1 MNIVKNILLYSCIS
15 AIFVLH
21 PGLNKG
27 NNFITELQY
36 FVYGN
41 SMELLL
47 NSEINTNKLSIVW
60 QSAEENSEV
69 IVYRHGEEINKIPS
83 ATGEQKLVVY
93 YNNKIIGKIDHYKST
108 KNQAHKYLLS
118 INSKSDAVFFKG
130 EVIGPSAFKSPATTT
145 LPLASL

>member
-1 MNIVKNILLYSCIS
+1 MNIVKNILLYTCIS
-15 AIFVLH
+15 SIFVLH

-36 FVYGN
+36 FIFGN
-41 SMELLL
+41 SMELLI

-60 QSAEENSEV
+60 QSVEENSEV
-69 IVYRHGEEINKIPS
+69 IIYRLGEEINKIPS

-93 YNNKIIGKIDHYKST
+93 YNNRIIGKINHYKST